1 MAVRTQQRIMLS
13 IGMAILLAACDT
25 TEAPKVE
32 LAPALKQL
40 ETPAQIPEATLYA
53 EHISLS
59 AYQALTDALEQATE
73 LESRIVNLLEQPN
86 DENLHLAQD
95 QWRSAYSSYLSSL
108 ASTRI
113 PVNDPPEWVQAN
125 LSYRDVEALLDSW
138 PIEGG
143 YIDYVP
149 GYALSGIVNDLTLTI
164 SAETLLDQHGFSDPS
179 YASVGYHPLEFML
192 WGEDG
197 LRLATDFDDKK
208 DARADVTHNN
218 SDDTADSHAMEY
230 QNLED
235 GASNHQRRRNYL
247 LLASQLLQQH
257 LQRLQR
263 RWEPA
268 NGYYASVVQ
277 ATAAEK
283 VLQASLLAGQNLLR
297 NEVLQRRLTNYSS
310 PYSQSTPADV
320 AAVINGLKQLYFP
333 ATEGSGLNMLLDD
346 HADLMANWNSSWDNI
361 DTCVVQWH
369 DHLPNED
376 EARQLCRQRVI
387 ELMAVLERSARTLGV
402 KLPTN
407 G

>member
-1 MAVRTQQRIMLS
+1 MVVRAQQYIMLS
-13 IGMAILLAACDT
+13 IGTAIFLAACDNSEVPT
-25 TEAPKVE
+25 VE
-32 LAPALKQL
+32 LAPVLKQL
-40 ETPAQIPEATLYA
+40 ETPAKIPEATLFA
-53 EHISLS
+53 EHVSLS

-73 LESRIVNLLEQPN
+73 LESRVVNLLEQPN
-86 DENLHLAQD
+86 DDNLQLAQG
-95 QWRSAYSSYLSSL
+95 QWRLAYSSYLSAL

-113 PVNDPPEWVQAN
+113 PGNDPPEWGQAN
-125 LSYRDVEALLDSW
+125 LSYRDVQALLDSW

-179 YASVGYHPLEFML
+179 YASIGYHPLEFML

-197 LRLATDFDDKK
+197 LRQATDFDDKK
-208 DARADVTHNN
+208 DARVDVTHSN
-218 SDDTADSHAMEY
+218 SDDSADSHADEY
-230 QNLED
+230 SNLD
-235 GASNHQRRRNYL
+235 ASVSNHQRRRNYL

-277 ATAAEK
+277 ATTAEK

-297 NEVLQRRLTNYSS
+297 NEVLQRRLTDYSS

-320 AAVINGLKQLYFP
+320 GAVINGLKQLYFP
-333 ATEGSGLNMLLDD
+333 AAESSGLNVLLGDN
-346 HADLMANWNSSWDNI
+346 ADLMANWSSGWDNI

-369 DHLPNED
+369 DHLPNEE

-402 KLPTN
+402 KLPAN